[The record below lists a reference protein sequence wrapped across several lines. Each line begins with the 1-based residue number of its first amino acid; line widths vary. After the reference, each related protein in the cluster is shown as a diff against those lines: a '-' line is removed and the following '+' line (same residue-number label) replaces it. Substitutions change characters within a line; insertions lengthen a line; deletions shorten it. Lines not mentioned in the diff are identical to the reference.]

1 MKNIKQI
8 FLLGIFLLIY
18 GLPFDSQANYYPE
31 YLYSNEQIK
40 LAYAHMGMGAYVDK
54 TSVVIE
60 DSNPPYYKLAANV
73 IDYDWDNNKEL
84 SITTYYFTYDTDAG
98 CIYIDGRGP
107 YYNRPDSQAEANQR
121 PVEIAKLV
129 WEAAYHSEWN

>member
-8 FLLGIFLLIY
+8 SILAALLLTY
-18 GLPFDSQANYYPE
+18 SLPFSIQAFYYPE
-31 YLYSNEQIK
+31 YLYNNDQIK
-40 LAYAHMGMGAYVDK
+40 LAYAHMGMGVYVDK
-54 TSVVIE
+54 TSVVTE
-60 DSNPPYYKLAANV
+60 SYNPPYYKLAANV
-73 IDYDWDNNKEL
+73 IDYDWDKNREI
-84 SITTYYFTYDTDAG
+84 SIRTYYFTYDTDAG

-129 WEAAYHSEWN
+129 WEAAYHSE